1 MANSGTI
8 NGSFNG
14 SNAQYLTFRCEWSVT
29 SQDLANKTSNV
40 RLKWIVTK
48 TTSNLYTNK
57 SNTPWSQ
64 TCNGTTTSGSL
75 SFNLGNVSANTDY
88 VVRDVTVTIAHAS
101 DGTKTASISGTL
113 DLSGTS
119 AGTGTFSG
127 SMALPTIATT
137 PPTLNSFTVT
147 DVGTVPAGISDLVG
161 GYTKI
166 KLTATATSVS
176 PATVSSFAFYNG
188 TALLGTTTVTGS
200 GQKTATF
207 TYPQAN
213 TAGTYSF
220 TVVVTDSYGNVT
232 TSNAVSATVKAYKM
246 PSLYTQTYRAVET
259 PPDSG
264 TFVPD
269 PSSTQV
275 YYTADWTIANI
286 TGNTA
291 TCTLQLGGNTYTLLD
306 NVGYART
313 GFSTSNSYN
322 AVYTVTDSF
331 GNTATKSDFI
341 PSEFIN
347 FDLYPDGTE
356 GGAAFGQRALQGVF
370 SCNMMAEFMDIAAF
384 NAPVVCE
391 AGLAL
396 NNAPLGISSGGSG
409 QNGTASQTTPSNI
422 ATAESGVTISAAEI
436 YTWGKIATL
445 YMGFKYNQAI
455 SADAGGNVSNMV
467 IATLKTGYRPP
478 TYVGFYG
485 DGDTTSAYGFINS
498 NGQIRLCAVQG
509 TGASRTI
516 AANTTL
522 YLYATYILA

>member
-1 MANSGTI
+1 MPNNGTI
-8 NGSFNG
+8 TGSWG
-14 SNAQYLTFRCEWSVT
+14 GVASGVMTLRCDWSVT
-29 SQDLANKTSNV
+29 SQDTANKTSTV
-40 RLKWIVTK
+40 QLKWIATRSTVNQ
-48 TTSNLYTNK
+48 TTHYSNA
-57 SNTPWSQ
+57 PWSR
-64 TCNGTTTSGSL
+64 TIDSASANGTQT
-75 SFNLGNVSANTDY
+75 FDIRNTAVNADY
-88 VVRDVTVTIAHAS
+88 TYLTQSVTITHNAN
-101 DGTKTASISGTL
+101 GTKTASISGTI
-113 DLSGTS
+113 DLTGTS
-119 AGTGTFSG
+119 AGMGTFSG
-127 SMALPTIATT
+127 SIQLPTIATA
-137 PPTLNSFTVT
+137 PPTNVSVVVS
-147 DVGTVPAGISDLVG
+147 DVGTVPSGIPDYVG
-161 GYTKI
+161 GYTKF
-166 KLTATATSVS
+166 KLTASGSAVS
-176 PATVSSFAFYNG
+176 PATIASYSFYNG
-188 TALLGTTTVTGS
+188 TNLLYSGS
-200 GQKTATF
+200 SSTY
-207 TYPQAN
+207 TYPAAN
-213 TAGTYSF
+213 SAGTYSF
-220 TVVVTDSYGNVT
+220 TVKITDNYGNST
-232 TSNAVSATVKAYKM
+232 TSSAVSKTVKAYKM

-286 TGNTA
+286 TNNTA
-291 TCTLQLGGNTYTLLD
+291 TCTLQLGGNTYTLSD
-306 NVGYART
+306 GVGYVRT
-313 GFSTSNSYN
+313 GLSTANSYN

-347 FDLYPDGTE
+347 FDLYPDATE

-391 AGLAL
+391 QGLTIH
-396 NNAPLGISSGGSG
+396 NSPLSIASGGSG
-409 QNGTASQTTPSNI
+409 QNGTASETTPSNI

-455 SADAGGNVSNMV
+455 SADAGGNVSNLV